1 MSKGKAAKG
10 SATKQIEMRRCV
22 VCRQS
27 FHKSE
32 LLRVVKTAAGDI
44 SFDETGKAA
53 VGNVTLHPDSAIQHR
68 NELDKTTAPKKIFG
82 RGAYVCKSPECL
94 ATLRKR
100 RNFDRVL
107 KAKVPA
113 EIYDKIEGL
122 TKEIIRNVN

>member
-10 SATKQIEMRRCV
+10 IATKQIEMRRCV

-44 SFDETGKAA
+44 SLDETGK
-53 VGNVTLHPDSAIQHR
+53 SA
-68 NELDKTTAPKKIFG
+68 G

-100 RNFDRVL
+100 RNFDKVF

-113 EIYDKIEGL
+113 DIYDKIEAL